1 MAIER
6 EIPKDINKY
15 KAKFLGPL
23 TVRQTV
29 CFVPAAIIGIG
40 FVMLTKD
47 VLPQDVCFMIALCL
61 AAPLILCGV
70 VEVNGLPFDK
80 FIQTA
85 FVSMVLAPK
94 HRVYKTVNLYE
105 KALSTEEVPVSP
117 KKQKEA
123 KKQAEKY
130 KSKNP
135 QLKAYK

>member
-29 CFVPAAIIGIG
+29 CFIPAAIIGIG

-47 VLPQDVCFMIALCL
+47 YLPQDACFLIAMFL
-61 AAPLILCGV
+61 AAPLILCGILN
-70 VEVNGLPFDK
+70 VNGLPFEK
-80 FIQTA
+80 FVQTV
-85 FVSMVLAPK
+85 FVSVVLAPK

-105 KALSTEEVPVSP
+105 KALSDDNGTTT
-117 KKQKEA
+117 KKSKEA